1 MKRIDLVSM
10 RLFVAVCETGEIAK
24 GVERENLVASAV
36 SKRLAELK
44 QLFGLPL
51 LERGI
56 RGVKPTAAGEAL
68 LFQSRARPERNSH
81 PILIRSA
88 GYEKDWT
95 TLAKHCAT
103 LLRLPHSSV
112 HIFPGHHGWPSES
125 NHKRSLIN

>member
-10 RLFVAVCETGEIAK
+10 LLFVAVCETGAIAK
-24 GVERENLVASAV
+24 GAERENLVASAV
-36 SKRLAELK
+36 SKRLAELE

-51 LERGI
+51 LERGV

-68 LFQSRARPERNSH
+68 LFQSRASPEGNSH
-81 PILIRSA
+81 SILIRSA
-88 GYEKDWT
+88 AIGYEKDWT

-112 HIFPGHHGWPSES
+112 HIFPGHDGWSSES
-125 NHKRSLIN
+125 NHKRS